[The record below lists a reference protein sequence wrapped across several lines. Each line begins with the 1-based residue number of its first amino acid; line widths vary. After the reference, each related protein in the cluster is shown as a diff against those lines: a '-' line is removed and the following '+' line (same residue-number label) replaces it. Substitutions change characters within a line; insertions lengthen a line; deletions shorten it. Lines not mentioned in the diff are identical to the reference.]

1 MSIPLSYTW
10 RSLWNRRITT
20 VLTLT
25 GIALVVFVFSAI
37 LMLATGIERTLV
49 TSGDPQNVI
58 VLRRGATSEL
68 VSQIGRSEAN
78 ILKTYPQVAMGP
90 EGKPVASTETV
101 VIINL
106 EKIGTNDMGN
116 ILVRG
121 VSPEAFALRPQVRLV
136 RGRMFSFGSDEI
148 IVGSN
153 VAERFQGA
161 DIGNRIRIGED
172 LWTIVG
178 VFDADRTAF
187 DSEVWGDVE
196 VLLPS
201 LGRPSVFSS
210 ITMRLSNEADFQAVK
225 DAINADPRT
234 QSADVKREQQF
245 YREQSETMANF
256 IRALGLIVT
265 IIFAFGAVIGAVI
278 TMYAAVANRTVEIGT
293 MRALGFRRG
302 SILNAFLIES
312 ILLSLL
318 GGIGGL
324 LLASLTS
331 FIRIST
337 TNFGS
342 FSELAFGFTL
352 SPAVIL
358 SSLGFAVLMGIAGG
372 FFPSVRAARLS
383 ILAALRSD

>member
-10 RSLWNRRITT
+10 RSLWARRMTT
-20 VLTLT
+20 ALTLI
-25 GIALVVFVFSAI
+25 GIALVVFVFASI

-58 VLRRGATSEL
+58 ILRRGANSEL
-68 VSQIGRSEAN
+68 VSQVGREEAS
-78 ILKTYPQVAMGP
+78 ILKTYPQVAIGAD
-90 EGKPVASTETV
+90 GKPVASTETV

-106 EKIGTNDMGN
+106 AKIGSNDMGN

-121 VSPEAFALRPQVRLV
+121 VSPEAFALRPQVKLTQ
-136 RGRMFSFGSDEI
+136 GRMLSFGTDDI
-148 IVGSN
+148 IIGSN
-153 VAERFQGA
+153 VSKRFQGTG
-161 DIGNRIRIGED
+161 IGSKIRIGED
-172 LWTIVG
+172 QWTIVG
-178 VFDADRTAF
+178 VFEAGGTAF
-187 DSEVWGDVE
+187 DSEIWADAE
-196 VLLPS
+196 VLMPS
-201 LGRPSVFSS
+201 LGRQSVFSS
-210 ITMRLSNEADFQAVK
+210 ITMRLNSEGDFQAIK
-225 DAINADPRT
+225 DAITADPRT
-234 QSADVKREQQF
+234 QSSDVKHEQQY

-256 IRALGLIVT
+256 IRILGLVVT

-293 MRALGFRRG
+293 MRALGFRRS

-312 ILLSLL
+312 ILLSLI

-331 FIRIST
+331 FIQIST
-337 TNFGS
+337 INFGS

-352 SPAVIL
+352 SPQVIL
-358 SSLGFAVLMGIAGG
+358 YSLGFAVLMGIAGG

-383 ILAALRSD
+383 ILNALRSS

>member
-10 RSLWNRRITT
+10 RSLWTRRLTT
-20 VLTLT
+20 ALTLI
-25 GIALVVFVFSAI
+25 GIALVVFVFASI

-58 VLRRGATSEL
+58 ILRRAANSEL
-68 VSQIGRSEAN
+68 VSQIGREEAS
-78 ILKTYPQVAMGP
+78 ILKTYPQVAIGAD
-90 EGKPVASTETV
+90 GKPVASTETV

-106 EKIGTNDMGN
+106 AKIGSNDMGN

-121 VSPEAFALRPQVRLV
+121 VSPEAFALRPQVRLTQ
-136 RGRMFSFGSDEI
+136 GRMFSFGSDEI
-148 IVGSN
+148 IIGSN
-153 VAERFQGA
+153 VSKRFQGTG
-161 DIGNRIRIGED
+161 IGSTIRIGED
-172 LWTIVG
+172 QWTIVG
-178 VFDADRTAF
+178 VFEAGGTAF

-196 VLLPS
+196 VLMPS
-201 LGRPSVFSS
+201 LGRQSVFSS
-210 ITMRLSNEADFQAVK
+210 ITMRLNSEGDFQAIK
-225 DAINADPRT
+225 DAITADPRT
-234 QSADVKREQQF
+234 QSSDVKREQQY

-256 IRALGLIVT
+256 IRVLGLVVT

-312 ILLSLL
+312 ILLSLI

-331 FIRIST
+331 FIQIST

-352 SPAVIL
+352 SPQVIL

-372 FFPSVRAARLS
+372 FFPAVRAARLS
-383 ILAALRSD
+383 ILNALRAS